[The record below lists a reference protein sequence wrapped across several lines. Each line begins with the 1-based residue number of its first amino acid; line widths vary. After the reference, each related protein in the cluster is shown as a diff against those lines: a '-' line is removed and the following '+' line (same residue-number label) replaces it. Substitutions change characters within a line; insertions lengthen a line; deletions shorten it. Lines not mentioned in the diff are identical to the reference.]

1 MSLEKKKKK
10 MYPHANF
17 QILTMPYLLTEIT
30 SGILVTVLFKFTS
43 SSLFALP
50 TFLSEK
56 GLIYKCIY
64 NINTES

>member
-1 MSLEKKKKK
+1 

-17 QILTMPYLLTEIT
+17 QFLTMPDLLTEIT

-56 GLIYKCIY
+56 GLIYIQY
-64 NINTES
+64 